1 MTKTEM
7 KFAITGFGQELNPW
21 TFAAA
26 EIGGKRFTIQFVRF
40 DDPSQ
45 FGIDGG
51 RISKLWVRDEQLYK
65 TVANYDRGWDIRPA
79 TAEAKA
85 IVRKVKQEYN

>member
-1 MTKTEM
+1 MQKVKLSILGT
-7 KFAITGFGQELNPW
+7 AQALNDW
-21 TFAAA
+21 TFATA

-51 RISKLWVRDEQLYK
+51 RISKLWIREDETWK
-65 TVANYDRGWDIRPA
+65 TVANYDRGWDIRPT

-85 IVRKVKQEYN
+85 IVRAVMEQFN